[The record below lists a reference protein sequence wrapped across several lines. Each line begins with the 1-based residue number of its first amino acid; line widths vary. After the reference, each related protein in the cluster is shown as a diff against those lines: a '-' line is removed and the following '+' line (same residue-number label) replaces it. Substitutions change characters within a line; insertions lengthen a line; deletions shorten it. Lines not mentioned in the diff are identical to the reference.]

1 MRAACW
7 ITRRAWPSTFLIGW
21 AHCSRQCSCCWRH
34 TRPCGAWGPG
44 RAGRAWR
51 YSRRWRCNWPSAFS
65 WCGAPSRCRSRRRIT
80 RARPCWWRR
89 PCGST
94 ANSVRCLSSAKLP
107 RPTGKR
113 ALATPDP
120 IVAAVTAPRWRSFYE
135 LTKPRVVMLI
145 VFTSIVGTL
154 LAVPGWP
161 PWDALFFGNLGVGL
175 AAASAAVINHVL
187 DERIDAQMSRTK
199 RRPLPTGKMSARAA
213 LAFAALLCV
222 LSMSILWW
230 LVNPLTALLTFAS
243 LIGYAVI
250 YTVWLKRATSQ
261 NIVIGGAAGAAPP
274 VLGWAAVTNSVD
286 PNALLLFLIVFVWTP
301 PHFWALAIARKDEY
315 AKVGIPMLPV
325 THGVAFTRL
334 QVLLYTMLLTAVTLM
349 PFVTGMS
356 GLLYLGAALV
366 LNGMF
371 VWYAWK
377 MRTERAHLPMKV
389 FRFSITYLMWLF
401 AALLVDHYLPTTQ
414 GMQHTISLTPV

>member
-1 MRAACW
+1 L
-7 ITRRAWPSTFLIGW
+7 ST
-21 AHCSRQCSCCWRH
+21 
-34 TRPCGAWGPG
+34 PE
-44 RAGRAWR
+44 
-51 YSRRWRCNWPSAFS
+51 
-65 WCGAPSRCRSRRRIT
+65 
-80 RARPCWWRR
+80 
-89 PCGST
+89 
-94 ANSVRCLSSAKLP
+94 
-107 RPTGKR
+107 
-113 ALATPDP
+113 P
-120 IVAAVTAPRWRSFYE
+120 IVAAAATTSWRGYYE

-154 LAVPGWP
+154 LAVPGSP
-161 PWDALFFGNLGVGL
+161 PIDALIFGNLGVGL

-199 RRPLPTGKMSARAA
+199 RRPLPTGKMTSRSALLFAGVLAA
-213 LAFAALLCV
+213 L
-222 LSMSILWW
+222 SMIILTV
-230 LVNPLTALLTFAS
+230 LVNTLTALLTFAS

-274 VLGWAAVTNSVD
+274 VLGWAAVTNSVEA
-286 PNALLLFLIVFVWTP
+286 NALLLFLIVFVWTP

-334 QVLLYTMLLTAVTLM
+334 QVLLYTILLVAVTLM

-356 GLLYLGAALV
+356 GLIYLATAIV
-366 LNGMF
+366 LNGVF
-371 VWYAWK
+371 LFHAYQLKVSD
-377 MRTERAHLPMKV
+377 RTHLPMKV

-401 AALLVDHYLPTTQ
+401 AALLVDHYVPTTQ
-414 GMQHTISLTPV
+414 SILPGVLSP

>member
-1 MRAACW
+1 MAATEQT
-7 ITRRAWPSTFLIGW
+7 IE
-21 AHCSRQCSCCWRH
+21 
-34 TRPCGAWGPG
+34 
-44 RAGRAWR
+44 
-51 YSRRWRCNWPSAFS
+51 
-65 WCGAPSRCRSRRRIT
+65 
-80 RARPCWWRR
+80 
-89 PCGST
+89 
-94 ANSVRCLSSAKLP
+94 
-107 RPTGKR
+107 
-113 ALATPDP
+113 
-120 IVAAVTAPRWRSFYE
+120 VTTSRWRSFYE

-154 LAVPGWP
+154 LAVPGMP
-161 PWDALFFGNLGVGL
+161 PWNALVFGNLGVGL

-199 RRPLPTGKMSARAA
+199 RRPLPTGKLSSRAA
-213 LAFAALLCV
+213 LAFAGVLCV
-222 LSMSILWW
+222 LSMAILVS
-230 LVNPLTALLTFAS
+230 LVNVLTAVLTFAS

-274 VLGWAAVTNSVD
+274 VLGWAAVTGTVE

-334 QVLLYTMLLTAVTLM
+334 QVLLYTLLLVAVTLM

-356 GLLYLGAALV
+356 GLLYLGAAVV
-366 LNGMF
+366 LNAMF
-371 VWYAWK
+371 VYHAFQMK
-377 MRTERAHLPMKV
+377 ISEHAHLPMKV
-389 FRFSITYLMWLF
+389 FRFSITYLMYLF
-401 AALLVDHYLPTTQ
+401 AALLLDHYLPTTQ
-414 GMQHTISLTPV
+414 ALIGR